1 MILPRNATVKFV
13 EASLRRSTVATS
25 SLWSLTAAASG
36 RCGSRSMSTS
46 KDNPFAWSESDRE
59 KWLAQG
65 IIDERNLVQ
74 FDTLHNMQ
82 IRSCQ
87 VFAPKPLF
95 ATYSPETKNFEWM
108 TFAEC
113 KFSRN
118 VRMQRF
124 CDSAC
129 VTCDNL
135 RVNWGVNTP
144 VGYRY
149 FPEMQ

>member
-1 MILPRNATVKFV
+1 MILPRNANVKFLK
-13 EASLRRSTVATS
+13 ANLRRSNVATTS
-25 SLWSLTAAASG
+25 SWSSWTASG
-36 RCGSRSMSTS
+36 RCRSMSTS
-46 KDNPFAWSESDRE
+46 NNAFAWSETNRE

-113 KFSRN
+113 KFKRN
-118 VRMQRF
+118 VLIASYSGFAAVYLPCAPRH
-124 CDSAC
+124 C
-129 VTCDNL
+129 
-135 RVNWGVNTP
+135 
-144 VGYRY
+144 
-149 FPEMQ
+149 

>member
-95 ATYSPETKNFEWM
+95 ATYSPDTKNFEWM

-113 KFSRN
+113 KFSRGSGFAA
-118 VRMQRF
+118 VH
-124 CDSAC
+124 ATC
-129 VTCDNL
+129 VTADKSTGASIPL
-135 RVNWGVNTP
+135 FG
-144 VGYRY
+144 Y

>member
-1 MILPRNATVKFV
+1 MILPRNATVKLL

-25 SLWSLTAAASG
+25 SSSLLTG
-36 RCGSRSMSTS
+36 RCRSMSTS
-46 KDNPFAWSESDRE
+46 SNNNTFAWSESDRE

-65 IIDERNLVQ
+65 IIDERNLVH

-82 IRSCQ
+82 VRSCQ

-113 KFSRN
+113 KF
-118 VRMQRF
+118 QRYILTLWL
-124 CDSAC
+124 CGI
-129 VTCDNL
+129 V
-135 RVNWGVNTP
+135 
-144 VGYRY
+144 Y
-149 FPEMQ
+149 